1 MQAGND
7 GSTDRTSQPRLIS
20 QAAGLHTPPPWL
32 RDRVVRYVASVEA
45 QPDEPLPF
53 LDNPQPGAP
62 ADIETTVWALS
73 ALRQVGAPD
82 AIDRARPRA
91 LAALRTGFNP
101 DLGIYEP
108 TATQIGGGP
117 GAWRMHFDAVVRI
130 GFELLDETP
139 RPFPR
144 GLERLSAFP
153 WAPVG
158 EDAWRPWLDA
168 AWATDPR
175 AAAKA
180 AFQYLWFYT
189 RLTGCNH
196 VDDLDDQARQV
207 LTYMEAR
214 RDPATGFIGT
224 GPDVDLGWAMR
235 GHRNLA
241 LNLLWPLGVHEPG
254 VERMID
260 ATLACRRPDG
270 LFHDGGMCAN
280 MDAVHLLAEYGR
292 RTDHRCAE
300 SIQSTQRCVA
310 AMFRNLASPNGG
322 FFYELTERHATDPAE
337 VHTTNGLAFALF
349 TLHYWQALD
358 PAARNHLDQALVA
371 VGVEPLRHSPRDRPL
386 QSA

>member
-1 MQAGND
+1 M
-7 GSTDRTSQPRLIS
+7 PPLIS
-20 QAAGLHTPPPWL
+20 QAVGLHNPPSWL
-32 RDRVVRYVASVEA
+32 RGRVVDYVASVETP
-45 QPDEPLPF
+45 PDASLPF
-53 LDNPQPGAP
+53 QDNPQPGAP

-73 ALRQVGAPD
+73 ALRQVGARD
-82 AIDRARPRA
+82 AIDLARPRA
-91 LAALRTGFNP
+91 LAALHAAYNP

-108 TATQIGGGP
+108 SDTQTGGGP
-117 GAWRMHFDAVVRI
+117 GTWRMHFDAVVRI
-130 GFELLDETP
+130 GFELLGETP

-144 GLERLSAFP
+144 GLHRLSALP

-158 EDAWRPWLDA
+158 KDAWRPWLDQ
-168 AWATDPR
+168 AWADDPR

-189 RLTGCNH
+189 RLTGATH

-207 LTYMEAR
+207 LAYLESR
-214 RDPATGFIGT
+214 RDPATGFIGM
-224 GPDVDLGWAMR
+224 GPGVELGWAMR

-241 LNLLWPLGVHEPG
+241 LNLLWPLGVVEPG

-292 RTDHRCAE
+292 RTDHRRAE
-300 SIQSTQRCVA
+300 AVQAARRCVA
-310 AMFRNLASPNGG
+310 AMFRRLASPDGG
-322 FFYELTERHATDPAE
+322 FFYELAERDAADPAH

-358 PAARNHLDQALVA
+358 PAAHADLDHALA
-371 VGVEPLRHSPRDRPL
+371 ATGAQISRH
-386 QSA
+386 